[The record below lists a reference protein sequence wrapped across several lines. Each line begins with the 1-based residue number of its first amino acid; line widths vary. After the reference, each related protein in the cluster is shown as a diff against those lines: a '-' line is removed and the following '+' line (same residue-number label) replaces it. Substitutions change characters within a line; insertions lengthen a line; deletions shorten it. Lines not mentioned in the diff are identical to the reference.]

1 MKKIAKLLCTLL
13 SLVLLFSLF
22 SVTAAADTTDEGNAG
37 AGFPSDSAPASSKVT
52 CRAIYYQDSS
62 KSVTVNSVDKT
73 ITFEKEITIDGSLFG
88 YFPSYGGRMYEYV
101 GSSHGASVTLDVSEA
116 EYLVILYYVPHYHNY
131 RVGYNRT
138 HHWEACRCGSTLS
151 YDAHVDPAKDE
162 DSICTCGY
170 KFSDNA
176 NLGTLWLSN
185 MILKDRFNYEQ
196 TEYVADVHTYK
207 PISSSEIKC
216 RAHDAMATVDAPS
229 EVSIQEG
236 MNVVKVTVTAEDK
249 KTTKTYTVY
258 ANLGS
263 MVDGILVSNTLTAAG
278 ERATAI
284 NPQAVDKRGIATY
297 GVSEPLAE
305 KLVFQANSFESK
317 RIIIEPQYNK
327 WGVQTV
333 NVSMSAA
340 VLEKLSETKA
350 DLVIKT
356 FSGNIVVPNGEL
368 ASIAKEGE
376 QSEQVVF
383 TLSKGEDSTVT
394 ITLKADDTIIEN
406 AKISLEAAEK

>member
-1 MKKIAKLLCTLL
+1 MKKSVKILSVLLT
-13 SLVLLFSLF
+13 LVLLVSAFP
-22 SVTAAADTTDEGNAG
+22 VMAAAA
-37 AGFPSDSAPASSKVT
+37 SDSGTSGADTDTGSTAVTTEVT
-52 CRAIYYQDSS
+52 CRIIYYSDSS
-62 KSVTVNSVDKT
+62 KSSALNSATKTVKITKDT
-73 ITFEKEITIDGSLFG
+73 IFSGELFG
-88 YFPSYGGRMYEYV
+88 YFPSYGGRMYEFV
-101 GSSHGASVTLDVSEA
+101 GTSQGETASVKNTGGTGYVEF
-116 EYLVILYYVPHYHNY
+116 YYIPHYHNY

-207 PISSSEIKC
+207 PISSSQIKC

-236 MNVVKVTVTAEDK
+236 MNVIQVTVTAEDK

-258 ANLGS
+258 ASLGS
-263 MVDGILVSNTLTAAG
+263 MVDGILVTNTLTAAG
-278 ERATAI
+278 ERATVI
-284 NPQAVDKRGIATY
+284 NPQAVDKRSIATY

-305 KLVFQANSFESK
+305 KLAFQANSSESK
-317 RIIIEPQYNK
+317 RIIIEPKYNK

-333 NVSMSAA
+333 HVSMSAA

-368 ASIAKEGE
+368 AAIAKECE
-376 QSEQVVF
+376 QSEQVIF

-394 ITLKADDTIIEN
+394 ISLKADDTTIEN